1 MKKFLVL
8 AMLCVSCFSFTACGS
23 SSSVHNKDIT
33 TWGIPDGSRFVPV
46 DKYTI
51 EDGTTNSMDFVTFV
65 DLENGTMWLY
75 TEKFQS
81 GYGTTFTKLTDE
93 NNNACIYEQ
102 LDELRSEHNYKK
114 E

>member
-8 AMLCVSCFSFTACGS
+8 AMLCVSCFSFTACG
-23 SSSVHNKDIT
+23 VDIKDYKNIKE
-33 TWGIPDGSRFVPV
+33 WGIPAGARFVPV
-46 DKYTI
+46 DRYVI
-51 EDGTTNSMDFVTFV
+51 DDGSIGGTKFITYV
-65 DLENGTMWLY
+65 DLDNGTMWFY
-75 TEKFQS
+75 TEKYTA

-102 LDELRSEHNYKK
+102 LDELRSEYNYKK